1 VGCFVC
7 FEFSNYEGGIW
18 VNAFVS
24 GGALPIARRGQTE
37 MGLVAG
43 WDWLATYVHGVAG
56 LDPSDH
62 RGAAAGLPPIDSL
75 DMMALIDGTL
85 VLGLHPCI
93 RASVHPCIVG
103 RRPSLFDGTP
113 SLSTYRVRSY
123 EVRNVLI

>member
-1 VGCFVC
+1 
-7 FEFSNYEGGIW
+7 
-18 VNAFVS
+18 
-24 GGALPIARRGQTE
+24 

-75 DMMALIDGTL
+75 DMMALIDGT
-85 VLGLHPCI
+85 
-93 RASVHPCIVG
+93 CIVG

>member
-1 VGCFVC
+1 MGCFVC

-93 RASVHPCIVG
+93 VG